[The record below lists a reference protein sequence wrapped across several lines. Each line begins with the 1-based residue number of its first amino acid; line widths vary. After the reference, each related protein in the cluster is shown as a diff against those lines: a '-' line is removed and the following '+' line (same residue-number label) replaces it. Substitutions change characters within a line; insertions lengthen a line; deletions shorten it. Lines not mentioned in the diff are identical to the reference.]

1 MLFEVYSEPADL
13 TKRQICIFP
22 ELMAISFVCGGE
34 KKVMFLEYFCALLN
48 NYYCQGF
55 AAGFL

>member
-22 ELMAISFVCGGE
+22 ELMAISFVCGG
-34 KKVMFLEYFCALLN
+34 KKSHVPRIFLCSLK
-48 NYYCQGF
+48 
-55 AAGFL
+55 